1 MSLPTL
7 ALKHS
12 RLRPWSRDD
21 LESLLEHANNPAV
34 SRAMTDRFPYPYT
47 RADAQAWITFATG
60 LGQLTNLAIERDGKA
75 VGGIGI
81 IEGKEERRIRA
92 EIGYWLGE
100 AHWNQGVATEAV
112 SALASHLLL
121 RPWLARLEANVYSNN
136 PASARV
142 LEKAGFTLESTQT
155 HGAFKHGELLDVL
168 VYVRLAD
175 R

>member
-60 LGQLTNLAIERDGKA
+60 LAIRSK
-75 VGGIGI
+75 
-81 IEGKEERRIRA
+81 
-92 EIGYWLGE
+92 
-100 AHWNQGVATEAV
+100 N
-112 SALASHLLL
+112 
-121 RPWLARLEANVYSNN
+121 
-136 PASARV
+136 
-142 LEKAGFTLESTQT
+142 
-155 HGAFKHGELLDVL
+155 
-168 VYVRLAD
+168 
-175 R
+175 